1 METTASS
8 LTTIPDAVDTVIS
21 TSAPVGICVS
31 DDSDS

>member
-1 METTASS
+1 METIASS
-8 LTTIPDAVDTVIS
+8 LITLPDTVDTVIS

>member
-8 LTTIPDAVDTVIS
+8 LTTLPGTVDTVIS
-21 TSAPVGICVS
+21 TSAQVGICAS